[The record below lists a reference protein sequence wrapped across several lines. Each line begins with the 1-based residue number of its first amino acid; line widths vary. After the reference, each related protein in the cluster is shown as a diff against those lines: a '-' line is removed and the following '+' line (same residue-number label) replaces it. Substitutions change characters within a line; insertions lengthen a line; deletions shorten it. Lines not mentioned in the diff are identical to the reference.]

1 MSILHI
7 SASPQQ
13 AGSHSR
19 ELGRHLVERLTSA
32 IDLPVVVRDLAVA
45 PPPFPC
51 ASFVQASLSASTK
64 SFANKSDALTVSEH
78 LIAEVE
84 QASAIII
91 DMPMHNFTVP
101 AAFKAWIDMVVRPE
115 RTFRPTSSGKI
126 GLLEERPVALIIACG
141 GLFSGGAAS
150 QPDFLTP
157 YVTRIFQT
165 LGFGDVTSVR
175 LEGTARA
182 PEFVAKAKAQAK
194 AELDK
199 IAIRFETIL
208 LSELSHS
215 APPHEHSFD

>member
-7 SASPQQ
+7 STSPQQ

-19 ELGRHLVERLTSA
+19 ELGRHLVERLKSA
-32 IDLPVVVRDLAVA
+32 IDLPAVVRDLAET

-51 ASFVQASLSASTK
+51 AGFVQASLSASTR

-115 RTFRPTSSGKI
+115 RTFRPCPRI
-126 GLLEERPVALIIACG
+126 ADRAARPKLTAHDRTPRSPGRRSRAAGRGRSRPPAC
-141 GLFSGGAAS
+141 
-150 QPDFLTP
+150 
-157 YVTRIFQT
+157 
-165 LGFGDVTSVR
+165 
-175 LEGTARA
+175 
-182 PEFVAKAKAQAK
+182 
-194 AELDK
+194 
-199 IAIRFETIL
+199 
-208 LSELSHS
+208 H
-215 APPHEHSFD
+215 